1 MWGREVKEAFDRRW
15 SRVLVWLEQLD
26 AAEDPKADVVREALG
41 PIAAARQS
49 RALHEEAVDMCLKIE
64 NAHWVSVKAI
74 EARMNEDLGRTGEVR
89 RKRGLFDPPG

>member
-1 MWGREVKEAFDRRW
+1 VNLTEDLDRKW
-15 SRVLVWLEQLD
+15 SRALAWLEQLD
-26 AAEDPKADVVREALG
+26 SAEDSRSGAVRDALG

-64 NAHWVSVKAI
+64 NAHWISVKAI